1 LKIYEVKEVLRVF
14 DNVIKYITLPVN
26 LNPRK
31 YSIELILKVLVVKE
45 FFELSLR
52 AMENLT
58 VVYFGIKISKWI
70 IHFWEKK
77 LKPYISE
84 IVNMMIRKC

>member
-1 LKIYEVKEVLRVF
+1 MRTF
-14 DNVIKYITLPVN
+14 DNAVENVTLPEN
-26 LNPRK
+26 FNPKR

-45 FFELSLR
+45 FFKLSLR

-77 LKPYISE
+77 LKP
-84 IVNMMIRKC
+84 